1 MLNSLRKWL
10 LLYVLAIVAP
20 ASVLLY
26 SYYQRSA
33 SVLEE
38 ELSRSALQTLAQAG
52 INLSYRIRHIEDASN
67 ALLMNPN
74 LAEYL
79 EQAGE
84 DPSEGRLLDNV
95 KDLRSLVEQTQA
107 NTDVY
112 RVRFF
117 VDGKKVIA
125 SERVNFFPIEQLQ
138 SDPWYPK
145 IVEGNG
151 KIVWSGLYEETF
163 IDNGAAL
170 LFTNARIIRDPKR
183 YDTIYGILML
193 DVAERT
199 FSEILTPLELP
210 GDSKLYLADGDG
222 RIVWH
227 RDRTL
232 VGTAGSPAADG
243 LTKSGETYSIS
254 TRVEGTDWRLVAE
267 IPASAIAK
275 RALEQGRT
283 SSFVTILGISALFL
297 ALMFLLLALM
307 IRSMNRRLQLVI
319 STIRK
324 EGVERIDEATASGGD
339 FVLLERSVDRL
350 IYRVKSLME
359 QTYRAEVQRREAELK
374 ALQAQINPHFLYNT
388 LDTINWIAIGRN
400 ATDISQM
407 IDGLAKYFRLSLNK
421 GRDLTSVADELQ
433 LAEVYLD
440 LQKTRFP
447 SSFEYEI
454 ELAEEAAKYYI
465 PKLTLQPIV
474 ENALLHGIRKSKAK
488 SGVIRIRAR
497 KEGDALTLEVEDD
510 GIGMDEERARRLLVE
525 PTRESKP
532 DEGGS
537 SYGLYNVNERIK
549 LFAGPDY
556 GLSIRS
562 RPNEGTTVTVRLKA
576 ISENL
581 WDSTRN

>member
-38 ELSRSALQTLAQAG
+38 ELSRSALQTLVQAG

-74 LAEYL
+74 LSEYL

-151 KIVWSGLYEETF
+151 KIVWSELYEETF
-163 IDNGAAL
+163 IDNGPAL

-210 GDSKLYLADGDG
+210 GDSELYLANGDG
-222 RIVWH
+222 AIVWH
-227 RDRTL
+227 RDRSL
-232 VGTAGSPAADG
+232 VGTAASPAADG
-243 LTKSGETYSIS
+243 LTKSGETYAIS

-307 IRSMNRRLQLVI
+307 IRSMNRRLQQVI

-324 EGVERIDEATASGGD
+324 EGVERIDEATASDGD

-421 GRDLTSVADELQ
+421 GRDLTSVADEIQ

-454 ELAEEAAKYYI
+454 ELEEEAAKYYI

-488 SGVIRIRAR
+488 SGVIRIGAR
-497 KEGDALTLEVEDD
+497 KEGDALTLEVRDD

-525 PTRESKP
+525 PTRASKP
-532 DEGGS
+532 DEGGG

-562 RPNEGTTVTVRLKA
+562 RPNEGTTVAIRLKA
-576 ISENL
+576 IPENL